1 MVLKSKLICFF
12 TVIFVLLSAVTI
24 SASAI
29 ELKNYNINFDLPK
42 EFTVITHNNIK
53 ENSEF
58 LKEIN
63 FTENSFKDYISAN
76 NIVLFASTQDKSF
89 QIVVNAV
96 ETEFSK
102 QTENLSYLDD
112 NYIARLIPKLVTG
125 DVPVTQ
131 IKQINENKYVMAS
144 KQSSDKAGSYRYTQ
158 YLTIKNKLLYNI
170 TFSYT
175 ESSQANLQK
184 TEELINNLFIDKES
198 EKITINK
205 IENFAIYVV
214 LILIILFFVVIAV
227 YISYTFINDALKNRN
242 TSDVAPYVKI
252 KRRRFK

>member
-1 MVLKSKLICFF
+1 MKSKLICFF
-12 TVIFVLLSAVTI
+12 TVILVLLSTVTI
-24 SASAI
+24 TAGAI
-29 ELKNYNINFDLPK
+29 ELKNYNINFELPK
-42 EFTVITHNNIK
+42 EFTVITDNNIK

-112 NYIARLIPKLVTG
+112 NYIARLIPKLVTS

-131 IKQINENKYVMAS
+131 IKQINENKYIMAS
-144 KQSSDKAGSYRYTQ
+144 KQGSDKAGSYRYTQ

-175 ESSQANLQK
+175 ENGQANLQK
-184 TEELINNLFIDKES
+184 TEELINNLFIDKKS

-205 IENFAIYVV
+205 IENVAIYVV
-214 LILIILFFVVIAV
+214 LILIILFFVAVAV
-227 YISYTFINDALKNRN
+227 YITYTFINDAIKNRN